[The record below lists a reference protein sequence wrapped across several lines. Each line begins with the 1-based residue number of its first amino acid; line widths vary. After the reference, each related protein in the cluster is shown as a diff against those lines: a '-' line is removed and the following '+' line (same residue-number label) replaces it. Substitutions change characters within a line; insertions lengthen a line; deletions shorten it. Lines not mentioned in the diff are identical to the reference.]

1 MVRPRQG
8 LGGLRRQFGPFEA
21 CTVVFLCVAAL
32 SSYSG
37 PTAPGVADPAVHVSI
52 WSIEPFPP
60 LDLAVLGLV
69 ALTALWLV
77 SALTSTT
84 RVSTLD
90 ACVGAVVALIGILH
104 ALALARSEPGL
115 LFQALDLGNVLLFA
129 GGYFVVTRVRL
140 SHKLLGG
147 VMCVIAALVLL
158 HTLWLVVRYGLPGK
172 TEFFTSS
179 GREALLTTEDSL
191 LVALPLL
198 IAWGFVVDRVGGRW
212 LVPATALLA
221 ACVGLVELLSLRRGA
236 LIFIVLLIALRAL
249 YLPRR
254 RLLMVVGVTAATL
267 TAALAIGSA
276 GSLASDVSYS
286 VRSALLM
293 TEDESSQLRRAELRD
308 FTANLRD
315 FDDVALGR
323 GLGAVWS
330 SSADS
335 RIDPVAFGSEETSAV
350 RVGWHVY
357 GLDWL
362 YKLGIL
368 GGLVTLGV
376 ATYAGALMRS
386 RLAGIADKRLR
397 SLGRSLALVSPVLL
411 LFLFTNPRVALFAG
425 IVTGGL
431 SALTTYRP
439 ASSRAAG

>member
-1 MVRPRQG
+1 MARPGHGFRG
-8 LGGLRRQFGPFEA
+8 LLPALGPFEV
-21 CTVVFLCVAAL
+21 CTIAFLCVASL
-32 SSYSG
+32 SSYNG
-37 PTAPGVADPAVHVSI
+37 PTALGVADPAVHVSI

-60 LDLAVLGLV
+60 LDLAVLSLV
-69 ALTALWLV
+69 ALAALWLV
-77 SALTSTT
+77 SALTSAA

-90 ACVGAVVALIGILH
+90 ACVGAIVALVGILH

-129 GGYFVVTRVRL
+129 GGYFIVTRLRL
-140 SHKLLGG
+140 SPHSIGV
-147 VMCVIAALVLL
+147 VMCTIAALVLL
-158 HTLWLVVRYGLPGK
+158 HTAWLVVRYGLPGK
-172 TEFFTSS
+172 TEFFTSN
-179 GREALLTTEDSL
+179 GREALLATEDSL
-191 LVALPLL
+191 LVALPLV
-198 IAWGFVVDRVGGRW
+198 IAWGFVVDRVGACW

-221 ACVGLVELLSLRRGA
+221 GCVGLVELLSLRRGA
-236 LIFIVLLIALRAL
+236 LIFIVLLILFRAL

-254 RLLMVVGVTAATL
+254 RLLIGAGVTAATL
-267 TAALAIGSA
+267 AAAFVVGSA
-276 GSLASDVSYS
+276 ASLRSDITYP

-323 GLGAVWS
+323 GLGAVWNS
-330 SSADS
+330 SPDA

-362 YKLGIL
+362 YKLGVL
-368 GGLVTLGV
+368 GVAVTLGV
-376 ATYAGALMRS
+376 AAFAGTLVRS

-397 SLGRSLALVSPVLL
+397 SLARSLALISPVLL

-431 SALTTYRP
+431 SALAVHRP
-439 ASSRAAG
+439 ASAG